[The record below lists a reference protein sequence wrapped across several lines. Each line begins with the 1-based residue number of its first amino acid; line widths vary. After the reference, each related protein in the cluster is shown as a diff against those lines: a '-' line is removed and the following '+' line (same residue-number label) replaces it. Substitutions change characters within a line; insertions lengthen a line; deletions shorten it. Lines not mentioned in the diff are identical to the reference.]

1 MPKWLALICLCWS
14 AAVASGEDAVNT
26 AVLVERFHAAWDT
39 QDLEGMGALLA
50 ESAFFRSPFQ
60 LRYGREEML
69 ATVLA
74 RNPFYYR
81 DLKTTEHHS
90 LVKGNMAW
98 SLGKLTWR
106 VYDDEGDPTE
116 ETMEADYTYLFSR
129 NEAGTWL
136 LEALIYHE

>member
-1 MPKWLALICLCWS
+1 MLCLCWS
-14 AAVASGEDAVNT
+14 AAAVAGEQSVNT
-26 AVLVERFHAAWDT
+26 ATLVERFHAAWDA
-39 QDLEGMGALLA
+39 QDLAGMESLLA
-50 ESAFFRSPFQ
+50 ETAFFRSPFQ
-60 LRYGREEML
+60 LRYGRDEML

-81 DLKTTEHHS
+81 DLETAEQHS
-90 LVKGNMAW
+90 LVKGNLAW

-106 VYDDEGDPTE
+106 VYDDEGNPTD
-116 ETMEADYTYLFSR
+116 ETMLADYTYIFSR